1 MKKILVIIFM
11 LFSFQVY
18 GGEITV
24 TRKTALGT
32 ATKLVEKEEYQDAY
46 DLLKTFAFDI
56 DTYESERLEI
66 ERLFLIAECLTRL
79 KRYNE
84 AITLYQKMLDYN
96 PKLTRIRIELAHLY
110 FLKEEWYRAER
121 QYKIASADEM
131 PIDTLQFLNYQRY
144 LARKNRKWNAWF
156 SFGVAPDNNINNA
169 IGGDQCILTVFGVLC
184 RKLDEPKKAVGYNV
198 NFGGNYEFGI
208 TDGIKLK
215 TELSNDINKYNI
227 SEYDETTTTFSIG
240 PRFSFYNADIWLA
253 GYYTK
258 DWVDNTEY
266 SSTKGLKLNTIFDFG
281 KSYVWLNNSLSKTKY
296 DDYPDISVDT
306 YSLNTGY
313 VYNFSSAFYLS
324 LIYNYKH
331 VSTQYAPHNENT
343 YGLGGGYTFNNGLSI
358 DLSWNKSFVK
368 YKKERAYIKNLEIVE
383 LKENDTINNYSISL
397 SNRHIDFYGFSP
409 VITYTRQEKNSNVP
423 EKNLNK
429 NLYDI
434 TLTRRF

>member
-11 LFSFQVY
+11 LFSFQAY

-24 TRKTALGT
+24 TRKTALDT

-46 DLLKTFAFDI
+46 DLLKTFAFNV

-66 ERLFLIAECLTRL
+66 ERLFLIAECLTGL

-84 AITLYQKMLDYN
+84 AIALYQQMLDYN

-131 PIDTLQFLNYQRY
+131 PADTLQFLNYQRY

-156 SFGVAPDNNINNA
+156 SLGVAPDNNINNA
-169 IGGDQCILTVFGVLC
+169 IGGNQCILTIFGVLC

-208 TDGIKLK
+208 TDGVKLK

-258 DWVDNTEY
+258 DWVDNAEY
-266 SSTKGLKLNTIFDFG
+266 SSTKGLKLNTAFDFG
-281 KSYVWLNNSLSKTKY
+281 KSYVWLNNNY
-296 DDYPDISVDT
+296 GI
-306 YSLNTGY
+306 TGY
-313 VYNFSSAFYLS
+313 EDYNVSVKTYTLNSGYSYNFTSSLYASIRYGYS
-324 LIYNYKH
+324 NTH
-331 VSTQYAPHNENT
+331 TEYAPSNRNT
-343 YGLGGGYTFNNGLSI
+343 YGVSVGYLFASRFNV
-358 DLSWNKSFVK
+358 DLSYTKSFIN
-368 YKKERAYIKNLEIVE
+368 YKKERTYIKDLDIIE
-383 LKENDTINNYSISL
+383 LKEKDIINNYSISL
-397 SNRHIDFYGFSP
+397 SDRNIDIFGFTP
-409 VITYTRQEKNSNVP
+409 IITYTRQEKNSNVP